1 MSIRVRIPTP
11 LRPATGGRGEL
22 QVEATDVAGLLERL
36 WLDHAPLRDRICDEQ
51 GDLRS
56 FVRLFV
62 NDEDVRFLQD
72 LRTPLSAGDTVAIV
86 PAIAGGRP
94 PM

>member
-11 LRPATGGRGEL
+11 LRSATGGRAEL
-22 QVEATDVAGLLERL
+22 EVEAADVTSLLERL
-36 WLDHAPLRDRICDEQ
+36 AIDHAPLRDRICDED
-51 GDLRS
+51 GNLRS

-72 LRTPLSAGDTVAIV
+72 LRTPLAMGDTVAIV
-86 PAIAGGRP
+86 PAIAGGAL

>member
-11 LRPATGGRGEL
+11 LRSAAGGRAEL
-22 QVEATDVAGLLERL
+22 EVEAADVASLLERL
-36 WLDHAPLRDRICDEQ
+36 AIDHAPLRDRIFDED
-51 GDLRS
+51 GNLRS
-56 FVRLFV
+56 FIRLFV

-72 LRTPLSAGDTVAIV
+72 LRTPLAAGDTVAIV
-86 PAIAGGRP
+86 PAIAGGAL

>member
-11 LRPATGGRGEL
+11 LRSATGGRAEL
-22 QVEATDVAGLLERL
+22 QVEATDVGGLLERL
-36 WLDHAPLRDRICDEQ
+36 WREHAPLRDRICDEE
-51 GDLRS
+51 GRLRS

-86 PAIAGGRP
+86 PAIAGGRQP
-94 PM
+94 L